1 MLLDPD
7 PAFATCS
14 DDAEDTSR
22 RRAIMESEGSW
33 EENQL
38 WCPAVF
44 GEELTTRLNNKPNLI
59 ATLLLKTKQG
69 NLSITASSQ
78 RSEVTWLASITYSEG
93 GGEIRRDQ
101 TL

>member
-1 MLLDPD
+1 MLLDPH
-7 PAFATCS
+7 PAFASCS
-14 DDAEDTSR
+14 DGAEDTS

-44 GEELTTRLNNKPNLI
+44 GEELTTGLNNKPNLI
-59 ATLLLKTKQG
+59 AALLLKTKQG

-78 RSEVTWLASITYSEG
+78 RSEVTWPASITSSEG
-93 GGEIRRDQ
+93 GGEIQRDQ
-101 TL
+101 TP